1 MTEEEREKISDI
13 LLERMLKKANS
24 YAPIAAIDDKEFT
37 ERCKNFI
44 ATKTDEY
51 LLTRLIQ
58 GGAFNVHRTDKLT
71 R

>member
-1 MTEEEREKISDI
+1 MTKEEREKISDI

-44 ATKTDEY
+44 ATKTDEDLVS
-51 LLTRLIQ
+51 LLL
-58 GGAFNVHRTDKLT
+58 GGSINVLSTDKLT
-71 R
+71 W

>member
-1 MTEEEREKISDI
+1 MTEEEREKISEM

-44 ATKTDEY
+44 AAKTDEY

-58 GGAFNVHRTDKLT
+58 GGAFNVHRTDK
-71 R
+71 

>member
-1 MTEEEREKISDI
+1 MTKEEREKISEM

-24 YAPIAAIDDKEFT
+24 YEPIAIDDTEFI

-51 LLTRLIQ
+51 LLTRLIL
-58 GGAFNVHRTDKLT
+58 GGTNVLSTDK
-71 R
+71 